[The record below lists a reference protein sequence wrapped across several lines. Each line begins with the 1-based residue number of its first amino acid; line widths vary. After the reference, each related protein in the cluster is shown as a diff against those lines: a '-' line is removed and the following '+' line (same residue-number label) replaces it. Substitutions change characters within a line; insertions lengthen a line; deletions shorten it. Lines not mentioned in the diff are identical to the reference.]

1 MQDLSG
7 QNLGQY
13 RIIEPVGQGGMA
25 SVFKAYQPALDRYVA
40 IKVLP
45 PYYAHEAG
53 FSERFKREAK
63 AVAQLTHHHILPI
76 YDYGQEGDLSYIV
89 MQYVEGGT
97 LKDMMGRPM
106 PLDKTVRYIGE
117 IASALD
123 YAHEMG
129 ILHRDVKPANV
140 LIDRKRKGRSLLSDF
155 GLARMVEGTSHL
167 TGSGVGVGTPQYMPP
182 EQGQGIKVDHRA
194 DIYSLGVVLYEMAT
208 GQVPFDA
215 ETPLA
220 VVLKH
225 ITDPLPLP
233 STVNP
238 DMPEGVERVILKAM
252 AKEPDDRYRSA
263 GEMAAALRE
272 VVGSEAI
279 AVPPPA
285 EAIVEAEAIPPRAA
299 EITPPL
305 AAPSVALP
313 SSEEVSPSPAVT
325 PAPIAPTRR
334 RGLLWL
340 VMIGVLALA
349 GIAAVLVLVGVWVMR
364 AGQTPRQQAEA
375 TAQAAETLAAQV
387 METATAQ
394 AQGAPTHA
402 LTLRHTPPSAS
413 TAQVEA
419 TPAHTPTPAS
429 FTPAP
434 ALEIVTMTR
443 EVDGAVMVYVPEGKF
458 TMGSSEDKGYDNEHP
473 QHTYYVDA
481 FWIDQKEVTNA
492 QYRKCVEAG
501 ACTPLEN
508 CSDDPHY
515 GVDDRPVVC
524 VSWDQAIAY
533 AGWVGGRLPTE
544 AEWEKAARGPDGR
557 EYPWGNEFDGT
568 WLNFCDKSCV
578 QRWRD
583 ANVDDG
589 YEYTAPVGSYPAGA
603 SPYGALDMA
612 GNVYEWTHSA
622 YVEYPY
628 DSEDGR
634 EDVSAEEMVRRVVRG
649 GSFDEDAEGVRCAR
663 RDYYYPFHLS
673 RIVGFRV
680 MISP

>member
-1 MQDLSG
+1 
-7 QNLGQY
+7 
-13 RIIEPVGQGGMA
+13 MA

-53 FSERFKREAK
+53 FSERFEREAK

-106 PLDKTVRYIGE
+106 PLDKAVRYIGE

-140 LIDRKRKGRSLLSDF
+140 LIDRKRKGWSLLSDF

-182 EQGQGIKVDHRA
+182 EQGQGIKVDYRA

-238 DMPEGVERVILKAM
+238 DMPEGVERVILKAI
-252 AKEPDDRYRSA
+252 AKEPDDRYSSA

-272 VVGSEAI
+272 AVGGEAI
-279 AVPPPA
+279 AIPPPA
-285 EAIVEAEAIPPRAA
+285 EAMVEAEAIPPRAA

-305 AAPSVALP
+305 AAPGVALP
-313 SSEEVSPSPAVT
+313 SSEEVSPPPAVT
-325 PAPIAPTRR
+325 PAPIAPPRR

-340 VMIGVLALA
+340 VMIGGLALA
-349 GIAAVLVLVGVWVMR
+349 GIAAALVLVGVLVMR

-387 METATAQ
+387 LETVTAQ
-394 AQGAPTHA
+394 AVTAPT
-402 LTLRHTPPSAS
+402 RVPMP
-413 TAQVEA
+413 TAQAEA
-419 TPAHTPTPAS
+419 TPTPMPTPVS
-429 FTPAP
+429 FTPTSP
-434 ALEIVTMTR
+434 LEIVTMTR
-443 EVDGAVMVYVPEGKF
+443 KVDGAVMVYVPAGKF
-458 TMGSSEDKGYDNEHP
+458 TMGSPEGEGYDDEYP
-473 QHTYYVDA
+473 QHTYYLDD
-481 FWIDQKEVTNA
+481 FWIDQTEVTNA
-492 QYRKCVEAG
+492 QYCKCVEAG
-501 ACTPLEN
+501 ACEPLEN
-508 CSDDPHY
+508 CSDDPNY
-515 GVDDRPVVC
+515 GAGNHPAVC
-524 VSWDQAIAY
+524 VSWDQAMAY
-533 AGWVGGRLPTE
+533 AEWVGGRLPTE
-544 AEWEKAARGPDGR
+544 AEWEKAAGGTDGR

-568 WLNFCDKSCV
+568 RLNFCDKSCLR
-578 QRWRD
+578 RWRD

-589 YEYTAPVGSYPAGA
+589 YEHTAPVGSYPAGA
-603 SPYGALDMA
+603 SPYGVLDTA

-622 YVEYPY
+622 YEEYPY

-634 EDVSAEEMVRRVVRG
+634 EDVSAEEVVRRVVRG
-649 GSFDEDAEGVRCAR
+649 GDFDEDAEGVRCAR
-663 RDYYYPFHLS
+663 RLNYYPFSLN
-673 RIVGFRV
+673 RTVGFRV
-680 MISP
+680 VVSP